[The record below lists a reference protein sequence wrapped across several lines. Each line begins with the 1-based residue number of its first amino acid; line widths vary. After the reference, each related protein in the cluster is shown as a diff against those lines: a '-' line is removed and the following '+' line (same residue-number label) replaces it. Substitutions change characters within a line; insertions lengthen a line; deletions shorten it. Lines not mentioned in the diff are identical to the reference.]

1 MKIIDAD
8 EIINILSQ
16 LSLDERISVKDIITM
31 INIRDAV
38 INVPGIMNDID
49 IEIALNFENQEYID
63 GLTFVKKTICK
74 NTNQIML
81 TKCDWD
87 NNNKM

>member
-38 INVPGIMNDID
+38 INVPGIMDDID

-63 GLTFVKKTICK
+63 GLTFAKKQFVKILIKLC
-74 NTNQIML
+74 
-81 TKCDWD
+81 
-87 NNNKM
+87 

>member
-38 INVPGIMNDID
+38 INVSGIMNDID

-63 GLTFVKKTICK
+63 GLTFAKKTICK